1 MFANFFYL
9 IVALLITITYPAAE
23 ASNFPLATSLAMLFA
38 LAAVFAIVTRLRFR
52 RIEKRLDSGSAAQLD
67 HAFNA
72 RLTRQFILA
81 VGLFAFDI
89 YGLSLPSFLNQI
101 PLFTTTPTLAALLF
115 MLLFVAYLAIVWASA
130 WPTYR
135 ILYDSGLSRR
145 TYVFSNISFST
156 PILLPWFLLSAII
169 DLINALP
176 FALPKQ
182 LLATP
187 GGQVTYF
194 MVFLVAVAVLGPFL
208 IQKFWRCRPLESGDQ
223 RSRIE
228 NLCRRANLKY
238 SEILYWPIFG
248 GSMITAG
255 VMGLVNR
262 FRYLLVTEGL
272 LQFLTP
278 GEIDAV
284 VAHEIGHVKRK
295 HLLFY
300 LFFFACYLLISY
312 ASMDLIVFLL
322 LDAKPVRL
330 FIRWGAVSQATAVSF
345 AFSLCTIVLFL
356 VYFRFIFGF
365 FMRNFERQADTY
377 VYALFSSAQP
387 LISTLQKIAA
397 TSAQPAD
404 KPNWHH
410 FSITER
416 VAFLKRCEA
425 DRSWI
430 SRHNRKLR
438 NSLAGFLAFM
448 LIVAGA
454 GYQLNFGSGGQRLN
468 RHLTERVLLRE
479 IAAHPHDAGLYQ
491 MLGDLYYGDGVFE
504 KAMAA
509 WDQSLSLQPANPE
522 ALNNLAWLYATC
534 RKRRLRNPAM
544 ALALARR
551 AVTLKP
557 SAHVF
562 DTLAESYFVNG
573 MYAQAVAAAR
583 RALAYKPSN
592 RHYYERQLQKFQRA
606 AGAAGQGA

>member
-23 ASNFPLATSLAMLFA
+23 ASNFPLSVSMALLFGS
-38 LAAVFAIVTRLRFR
+38 AAAFAVATRLRFR
-52 RIEKRLDSGSAAQLD
+52 GIERRLSSGSAAQLD

-89 YGLSLPSFLNQI
+89 YGLSLPSFLSKI
-101 PLFTTTPTLAALLF
+101 PVFTAAPTLAALLF
-115 MLLFVAYLAIVWASA
+115 MLLFIAYLSMVWASA
-130 WPTYR
+130 WPAYR
-135 ILYDSGLSRR
+135 VLYDSNLSRR
-145 TYVFSNISFST
+145 AYVFSNISFNT
-156 PILLPWFLLSAII
+156 PILLPWFLLSAVI

-176 FALPKQ
+176 FTLPKQ

-228 NLCRRANLKY
+228 NLCRRADLKY
-238 SEILYWPIFG
+238 AEILYWPIFG
-248 GSMITAG
+248 GNMITAG

-272 LQFLTP
+272 LRFLTP
-278 GEIDAV
+278 SEIDAV
-284 VAHEIGHVKRK
+284 VAHEIGHVKRR

-312 ASMDLIVFLL
+312 ASMDLIVFFLMNAAPLHLL
-322 LDAKPVRL
+322 
-330 FIRWGAVSQATAVSF
+330 IRWSGVHQATAVSF
-345 AFSLCTIVLFL
+345 TFSLCTIALFL
-356 VYFRFIFGF
+356 IYFRFIFGF

-377 VYALFSSAQP
+377 VYTLFPSAQP

-416 VAFLKRCEA
+416 IDFLKHCEI
-425 DRSWI
+425 DRGWI

-438 NSLAGFLAFM
+438 NSLAAFLALM
-448 LIVAGA
+448 LIVGTA
-454 GYQLNFGSGGQRLN
+454 GYQLNFGRSGERLN
-468 RHLTERVLLRE
+468 RHLTKRILLRE
-479 IAAHPHDAGLYQ
+479 IKDHPHDAGLYQ
-491 MLGDLYYGDGVFE
+491 MLGDLYYGDGAFK
-504 KAMAA
+504 KAADA
-509 WDQSLSLQPANPE
+509 WSRSLVLEPRNPE

-534 RKRRLRNPAM
+534 RKQSLRDPAR

-551 AVTLKP
+551 AAALKP

-562 DTLAESYFVNG
+562 DTLAQSYFVNG
-573 MYAQAVAAAR
+573 MYAQAVGAAR
-583 RALAYKPSN
+583 RALAYKPAN
-592 RHYYERQLQKFQRA
+592 RRYYEKQLQKFQRA
-606 AGAAGQGA
+606 AAARGQGA